1 MSDDL
6 TKKAAQAG
14 IDSFM
19 RSFGRLPDQFAL
31 LNQYA
36 PSAFAG
42 YGLIRSGLM
51 RGPESGGHLDI
62 RTKELIFTVLDT
74 LHGDLK
80 GARNHA
86 TVAMQHGLTLE
97 QLAEGLVQVLVVGGI
112 TTWNNVGVE
121 VMRHCIALSQP
132 PVRDEQ
138 PQGQGD

>member
-6 TKKAAQAG
+6 TAKAAQAG
-14 IDSFM
+14 LDSFM
-19 RSFGRLPDQFAL
+19 QSFGSIPDQFAL

-51 RGPESGGHLDI
+51 RGPEDGGHLDL
-62 RTKELIFTVLDT
+62 RTKEMVFALLDT
-74 LHGDLK
+74 LAGNAK
-80 GARNHA
+80 GASSHA
-86 TVAMQHGLTLE
+86 AVAMKHGLTLE
-97 QLAEGLVQVLVVGGI
+97 QLAEGLVQVILVGGI

-121 VMRHCIALSQP
+121 VMRHCIALSAP
-132 PVRDEQ
+132 PTRDEQ